1 MRKQCLFAMLP
12 ILLVCTTLPVF
23 PQRLIF
29 DRRHFT
35 AVNENGAMRLAAEN
49 THNNYLSTIK
59 QRLDDINLNV
69 SSIVL
74 VQNIMHGALV
84 EVNQVLKSG
93 IMARQVGRLVTEIVS
108 ESNSM
113 LEMVRSDPHL
123 LFFAEDVA
131 RQLKSR
137 GLNLVA
143 EVSDFVLREGE
154 NVLMDF
160 DKRDLL
166 LKKVILELQVM
177 RALLYSMHR
186 SMYWAKQ
193 AGLLRSLNPYQGFI
207 NQDRRMVDELLFNL
221 KQLEN

>member
-1 MRKQCLFAMLP
+1 MRKQSLFT
-12 ILLVCTTLPVF
+12 IVFLLLICAIQPVF
-23 PQRLIF
+23 SQRLVF

-35 AVNENGAMRLAAEN
+35 AVNENGAMRLNAEN

-69 SSIVL
+69 SSVVL
-74 VQNIMHGALV
+74 VQSIIHGALI
-84 EVNQVLKSG
+84 EVNQVLKTG
-93 IMARQVGRLVTEIVS
+93 IMARQVARLVMEIVS

-113 LEMVRSDPHL
+113 LEQVRSDPHL
-123 LFFAEDVA
+123 LLFAEDVA
-131 RQLKSR
+131 RQLKNR
-137 GLNLVA
+137 GLNLA
-143 EVSDFVLREGE
+143 TEVSGFVLREGE

-177 RALLYSMHR
+177 RTLVYSMGR

-207 NQDRRMVDELLFNL
+207 NQDRRMVEGLLFNL
-221 KQLEN
+221 KRLEN